1 MHNGI
6 VAVSEK
12 RIYYLNHLN
21 ITNGSSILFIPND
34 LHYGILKGSIII
46 VLCIALRFSMRGS
59 WFKFLLLN
67 SGSLQSHLILHP
79 STDTTGLIRP
89 KQLCSAEFFIG

>member
-34 LHYGILKGSIII
+34 LHYGI
-46 VLCIALRFSMRGS
+46 FS
-59 WFKFLLLN
+59 KVPLL
-67 SGSLQSHLILHP
+67 S
-79 STDTTGLIRP
+79 
-89 KQLCSAEFFIG
+89 CCV